1 MNKYILSAAVL
12 SCLLAACE
20 DVNDKIDG
28 LDEVLDNSKLVVDN
42 SVEYTLTSSDYSY
55 FSTKSY
61 YTSKD
66 PADTTEL
73 KLIKTNE
80 AFPSDE
86 FAQKYLPD
94 FIASKWYQLDNGS
107 SINVTYNLTAEG
119 GTNSTVTAVASA
131 KVYELTDAD
140 YTAAGATAGYLT
152 PSTLTKLSN
161 VLASAVEASDGE
173 LCIVKYKYS
182 STEPST
188 GGGDGGETTKQTNW
202 TKLDLTQLP
211 AGSNWNFQKAKA
223 TIPADYA
230 GQKVRIGLRYTSTES
245 LAGTIEVASLRVD
258 DGSYI
263 LPTLFTKGSK
273 VNAASSKAVSAG
285 QVLLLVQNGDKY
297 YALDKIKDN
306 GKTYGYSGSDEVTVT
321 DGAVSDDDFTANA
334 LTLEEAEGGFYVK
347 NTEGRY
353 LSNTGY
359 ASFGFSET
367 VPDDPT
373 GYVWTF
379 TNVGTSVQMTNVAKG
394 VTAAYSTQYSSIGAY
409 AESKLTSYELTPF
422 TTSSQPEGYT
432 FVDVNIGSLSA
443 VWQQSSSYGFKASG
457 YVDKANHET
466 ESWLVGPEVDLT
478 NATKETVLTLDIVAN
493 YFNGNAVSDYFS
505 AYVTTDYS
513 AGSEFVI
520 AGNKSLK
527 AASASESKLAIYS
540 YSSSKWS
547 ELEDVVVINPS
558 DYAQMGT
565 TYTNFSS
572 SLKPADYLPTFLSV
586 NFPYAKEGD
595 TKVVAYAYYASG
607 ATTYEAAQY
616 SYAEGAWVAVDNDKN
631 VSSSRFLKGSGSWF
645 FDPSIT
651 LTLPYDKSDAFA
663 KTFYQAVTD
672 WVWENVDVAELG
684 LSTKGTGY
692 VTSYGNNEYYTGSSA
707 YYNNVDWRAD
717 KAIAQYADGYTGLSN
732 DEVVAKMKEN
742 LIKVY
747 GKVLSQLYPN
757 ASTIQDVD
765 VYYTINFVGYYAEN
779 GGSNK
784 GHEWTVKY
792 KVVGTGEFEYVEDS
806 LQQVEE

>member
-1 MNKYILSAAVL
+1 MNKYILSAALL
-12 SCLLAACE
+12 SCLFAACE

-28 LDEVLDNSKLVVDN
+28 LDDVLDSSKQVVDN

-66 PADTTEL
+66 PADTTAL
-73 KLIKTNE
+73 KLIKTNG

-94 FIASKWYQLDNGS
+94 FIAKNWYQLDNGS
-107 SINVTYNLTAEG
+107 SINVTYNLTADG

-152 PSTLTKLSN
+152 PSTLSKLSS
-161 VLASAVEASDGE
+161 VLASAVEATDGD
-173 LCIVKYKYS
+173 LCIVKYNYS
-182 STEPST
+182 STEPSSS
-188 GGGDGGETTKQTNW
+188 DGGETTKTTNW
-202 TKLDLTQLP
+202 TKLDLSNLP
-211 AGSNWNFQKAKA
+211 AGSSYNFEKAKA

-230 GQKVRIGLRYTSTES
+230 GQKVRIGFRYTSTTD
-245 LAGTIEVASLRVD
+245 LAGTIEVASLRID

-263 LPTLFTKGSK
+263 LPTLFVKGSK
-273 VNAASSKAVSAG
+273 SNAASSSAVSAG

-306 GKTYGYSGSDEVTVT
+306 GKTYGYSGYDEVTVT
-321 DGAVSDDDFTANA
+321 NGTVSDDDFTANA
-334 LTLEEAEGGFYVK
+334 LTLEAAEGGFYVK

-353 LSNTGY
+353 LYNTGY
-359 ASFGFSET
+359 ASFSFADA
-367 VPDDPT
+367 VADDPT

-379 TNVGTSVQMTNVAKG
+379 TNVGTTVLMKNVAKG
-394 VTAAYSTQYSSIGAY
+394 STAAYSTQYSSIGAY
-409 AESKLTSYELTPF
+409 ADSKLSSYELTSF
-422 TTSSQPEGYT
+422 ITSTQPEGYS
-432 FVDVNIGSLSA
+432 FVDVNIGDLSYVWSLT
-443 VWQQSSSYGFKASG
+443 SSYGFKASA
-457 YVDKANHET
+457 YANKTNNEA

-478 NATKETVLTLDIVAN
+478 NATGATVLTLDLAAN
-493 YFNGNAVSDYFS
+493 FFNGSAVTECFNAF
-505 AYVTTDYS
+505 VTTDYTE
-513 AGSEFVI
+513 GSEFVV

-527 AASASESKLAIYS
+527 AASTSESKLAIYS
-540 YSSSKWS
+540 YSGSKWS
-547 ELEDVVVINPS
+547 ELDDVVVVNPS

-607 ATTYEAAQY
+607 STTYEAAEY
-616 SYAEGAWVAVDNDKN
+616 SYTDGAWVAVDNDKAT
-631 VSSSRFLKGSGSWF
+631 SSSRFLKGSGSWF

-651 LTLPYDKSDAFA
+651 LTLQYDKSDAFA
-663 KTFYQAVTD
+663 KTFYQAATD

-717 KAIAQYADGYTGLSN
+717 KAISQYSDGYTGLTN
-732 DEVVAKMKEN
+732 DEVLAKMKEN
-742 LIKVY
+742 LITVY
-747 GKVLSQLYPN
+747 GKVLSQLYP
-757 ASTIQDVD
+757 AATTIQDVD
-765 VYYTINFVGYYAEN
+765 VYYTINFVAYYAEN
-779 GGSNK
+779 GGSNA
-784 GHEWTVKY
+784 GHQWTVKY